1 MATHTNNNL
10 IKNMNLQILPT
21 PITVMTLL
29 CLGAAGAPAAT
40 FNLTCLNSG
49 NWNSAGVRTSSN
61 YQIGYSVEH
70 PDEQAAYFEFDLT
83 PVKGH
88 TITSAN
94 LLIVG
99 STDYNI
105 ESYWPNPDNG
115 NPTHIQFKVRCAAQS
130 NPAYPITL
138 AEMTTGNN
146 SVTTYVNRSDFNR
159 NTDLGYGWVADGLH
173 PGVRFDCFHYEKVG
187 IGEGGKKVGPWLQNE
202 CNAGGNWCMVTYD
215 GYDFNQAGQRPAENY
230 IWGSTAFNTGIQ
242 LQIITSN

>member
-10 IKNMNLQILPT
+10 MKNMNLQILPT

-146 SVTTYVNRSDFNR
+146 SVTTYVNMSDFNR